1 MTAAQDSD
9 AVDDS
14 ATISHAVTGGDYAG
28 VTVESVV
35 VTVDDD
41 ETADT
46 TAPRVASIVRQN
58 PHEFSD
64 QRGQP
69 DLAGDV
75 QRGGLERECG
85 GLRGER
91 NDRHGDGGRSGLRGD
106 GRV

>member
-1 MTAAQDSD
+1 MTAAQDND
-9 AVDDS
+9 AVNDS

-46 TAPRVASIVRQN
+46 TAPRVASITRQN
-58 PHEFSD
+58 PTSLSD

-75 QRGGLERECG
+75 QRGGLERGCG
-85 GLRGER
+85 GFRGER
-91 NDRHGDGGRSGLRGD
+91 NDRDGDGGRNGLRGD